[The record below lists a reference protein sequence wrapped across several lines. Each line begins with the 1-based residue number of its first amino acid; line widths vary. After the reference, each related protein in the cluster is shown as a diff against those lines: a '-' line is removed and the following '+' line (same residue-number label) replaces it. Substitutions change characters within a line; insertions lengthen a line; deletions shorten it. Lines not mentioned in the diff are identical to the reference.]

1 MNNQRLLTW
10 MCAASVLSCGLCAS
24 AQSPKVMSLE
34 EIFEIAENQSIQF
47 RPAKTAEE
55 EAEHAISVA
64 RSQRL
69 PDINATLS
77 LGYNGDGFTTKR
89 DFSDYQ
95 KAPIPHFGNAF
106 IVDISQPIYTGGAI
120 TNSIELAKL
129 KSHSARFSTEL
140 QRDNLRMQLTGLY
153 LDIYKYSNL
162 KRVVEGNIENAKII
176 LKDMHARYNQ
186 GLALQND
193 TTRYELLLSNLE
205 LDLIKINNLLNILNR
220 NLAVTAGI
228 DTQLEIVPDSS
239 ILSKSLPKGNEEWWQ
254 KEADVNAPSV
264 HLAQL
269 GIDMSKRG
277 EKLVSS
283 ERLPKIGLK
292 AGWTTDGPILVEVPP
307 INRNLSYWY
316 VGIGVSYNLSSLY
329 KTNKKLQQSR
339 AAIHTAQA
347 QYDAIKENIQLAI
360 RADYIKYLES
370 YEELKS
376 REKSCE
382 LAELNYNTTSTRFGE
397 GMALITDMLD
407 AANAKLDAEKEL
419 TNARINVI
427 YYYYKLLFTSGRI

>member
-1 MNNQRLLTW
+1 MNNLGLLTW
-10 MCAASVLSCGLCAS
+10 MCAASMLGGGVCAS
-24 AQSPKVMSLE
+24 AQTLSVMSLE
-34 EIFEIAENQSIQF
+34 EIFEIADNQSIQF
-47 RPAKTAEE
+47 RPAKMAED
-55 EAEHAISVA
+55 EAERGIDIA
-64 RSQRL
+64 RSLRL
-69 PDINATLS
+69 PEINATLS
-77 LGYNGDGFTTKR
+77 VGYNGDGFTTKR

-95 KAPIPHFGNAF
+95 KAPIPHLGNAF
-106 IVDISQPIYTGGAI
+106 TVDISQPIYTGGAI
-120 TNSIELAKL
+120 TNSIALAKL
-129 KSHSARFSTEL
+129 KSNSAKRSTEI
-140 QRDNLRMQLTGLY
+140 QRDNLRMQLTGFY
-153 LDIYKYSNL
+153 LDIYKYFNL
-162 KRVVEGNIENAKII
+162 KKVIEGNIENANNI
-176 LKDMHARYNQ
+176 LNNMRARYHQ

-193 TTRYELLLSNLE
+193 ITRYELLFSNLE
-205 LDLIKINNLLNILNR
+205 LDLIRINNLLDILNK
-220 NLAVTAGI
+220 NLVVTAGI
-228 DTQLEIVPDSS
+228 DSQVKIVPDSTM
-239 ILSKSLPKGNEEWWQ
+239 LSRALPKDNEEWWQ
-254 KEADVNAPSV
+254 READANSPTVK
-264 HLAQL
+264 LAQL
-269 GIDMSKRG
+269 GIDICKKG
-277 EKLVSS
+277 EKLVAA
-283 ERLPKIGLK
+283 ERLPKVGLK

-339 AAIHTAQA
+339 AALHTAQA
-347 QYDAIKENIQLAI
+347 QYDATKENIELAI

-382 LAELNYNTTSTRFGE
+382 LAELNYYTTSTRYAE